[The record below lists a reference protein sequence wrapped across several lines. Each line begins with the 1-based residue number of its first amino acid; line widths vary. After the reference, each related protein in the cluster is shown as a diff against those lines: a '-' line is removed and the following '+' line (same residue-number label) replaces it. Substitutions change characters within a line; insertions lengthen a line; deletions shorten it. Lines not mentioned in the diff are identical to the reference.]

1 MRYVTGLAPVALGFQ
16 RNLPVPRL
24 GSKSRVTSTGGAAA
38 CDLKLQVLLQ
48 GPHTPLSSLARTCQK
63 YLVSGLSRPAAGSAY
78 CGLPPSA
85 GFGKEIGE
93 SNPRRP
99 RRVGVGGK
107 LEGGVGGFFAL
118 GCYCGVFPEKQGG
131 GDPPTPPS

>member
-78 CGLPPSA
+78 CGLAPLAGLGADLWGRAGGGARQAGVAGRSEVVAAGLFPPA
-85 GFGKEIGE
+85 A
-93 SNPRRP
+93 R
-99 RRVGVGGK
+99 
-107 LEGGVGGFFAL
+107 GGFCPTRRA
-118 GCYCGVFPEKQGG
+118 GPA
-131 GDPPTPPS
+131 PPP

>member
-1 MRYVTGLAPVALGFQ
+1 MRYVTGLAPIALGFQ

-38 CDLKLQVLLQ
+38 CDLKLQVFLQ

-85 GFGKEIGE
+85 GFADGTSRASAGGRRGG
-93 SNPRRP
+93 PRP
-99 RRVGVGGK
+99 AGCAGVGAAVSPLGSCA
-107 LEGGVGGFFAL
+107 GFLFR
-118 GCYCGVFPEKQGG
+118 
-131 GDPPTPPS
+131 